1 MYGWALASGFGALAA
16 CLSANSVLLEPS
28 MMLRVLVYAF
38 AAATLGGLDSP
49 KGALVGGLIIGL
61 SQTLI
66 PAYVP
71 FIGFEL
77 SVLPALVAMV
87 VILLIRP
94 AGLFGTKRIERV

>member
-1 MYGWALASGFGALAA
+1 
-16 CLSANSVLLEPS
+16 
-28 MMLRVLVYAF
+28 MMLRVLVFAF

-49 KGALVGGLIIGL
+49 KGALVGGVIIGL

-77 SVLPALVAMV
+77 GVLPALLVMVAV
-87 VILLIRP
+87 LLIRP
-94 AGLFGTKRIERV
+94 AGLFGTRRIERV

>member
-1 MYGWALASGFGALAA
+1 MYGWALAAGFGALAA
-16 CLSANSVLLEPS
+16 CICANSVLLEPN

-49 KGALVGGLIIGL
+49 KGALVGGVIVGL

-77 SVLPALVAMV
+77 SVLPVLIAMTVVLLV
-87 VILLIRP
+87 RP
-94 AGLFGTKRIERV
+94 AGLYGTKRIERV

>member
-1 MYGWALASGFGALAA
+1 
-16 CLSANSVLLEPS
+16 
-28 MMLRVLVYAF
+28 MLRVLVYAF

-77 SVLPALVAMV
+77 SVLPSSTGDGSHFAD
-87 VILLIRP
+87 RP
-94 AGLFGTKRIERV
+94 ASCTEPNG

>member
-1 MYGWALASGFGALAA
+1 MSRTRFSTWSR
-16 CLSANSVLLEPS
+16 NKW
-28 MMLRVLVYAF
+28 LVVFAF

-61 SQTLI
+61 TQTLV

-77 SVLPALVAMV
+77 SVLPALVVMV
-87 VILLIRP
+87 AVLLVRP
-94 AGLFGTKRIERV
+94 TGLFGTRRIERV